1 MLVYLVGRLS
11 ISSDTC
17 LVFGCL
23 SSLGCFYDVNVH
35 AGGRRTGGRAADE
48 RTGGRRAGR
57 RAAEHV
63 FMFGEQCSGAALQ
76 EKPKKDG
83 RMENI
88 FIVELA

>member
-1 MLVYLVGRLS
+1 MS
-11 ISSDTC
+11 FASDTC
-17 LVFGCL
+17 AVFGCL
-23 SSLGCFYDVNVH
+23 SSLRCFYDVNVH
-35 AGGRRTGGRAADE
+35 AGGRRTGAPAADQ

-63 FMFGEQCSGAALQ
+63 VVFGEQCSGAALQ

-83 RMENI
+83 RMENM